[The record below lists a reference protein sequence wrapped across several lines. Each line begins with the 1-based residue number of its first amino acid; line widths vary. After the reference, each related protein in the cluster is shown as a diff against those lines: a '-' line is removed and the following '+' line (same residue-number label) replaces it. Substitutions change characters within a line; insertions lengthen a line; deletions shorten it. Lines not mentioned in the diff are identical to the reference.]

1 MSTSRPA
8 KQAAEA
14 RQSLGP
20 KTRSALI
27 AAVLAQTR
35 ELGTRESLYGQ
46 AVADQLGM
54 NPTDLECGDLLAYY
68 GPMTAGRLAELVG
81 LTTGAITGVIDRLER
96 VGLVRRERDPNDRR
110 RVIVHAESGA
120 DLLGEPTYVARR
132 EALADVASRYTDQEL
147 AVVVDF
153 LERANQV
160 LGHETRNVRGDI
172 AGAFAEVRRAIDDG
186 RRALDDAR
194 EALLNVRQAAKDVTQ
209 AVKQTKADAKQSA
222 KRATGGI
229 KQSAKQAKQNAKQSA
244 KDSLRRR

>member
-8 KQAAEA
+8 KHVQEPQQASA
-14 RQSLGP
+14 Q

-54 NPTDLECGDLLAYY
+54 NQTDLECGDLLAYY

-96 VGLVRRERDPNDRR
+96 AGMVRRERDANDRR
-110 RVIVHAESGA
+110 RVIVHAQPGA
-120 DLLGEPTYVARR
+120 DPLGEPTYAARK
-132 EALADVASRYTDQEL
+132 EALAEVAEQYSDEDL
-147 AVVVDF
+147 AV
-153 LERANQV
+153 
-160 LGHETRNVRGDI
+160 I
-172 AGAFAEVRRAIDDG
+172 VRRA
-186 RRALDDAR
+186 
-194 EALLNVRQAAKDVTQ
+194 AKGVSQ
-209 AVKQTKADAKQSA
+209 AVKQTKTEAKQSA
-222 KRATGGI
+222 K
-229 KQSAKQAKQNAKQSA
+229 QVKQSA

>member
-1 MSTSRPA
+1 MSTSRPV
-8 KQAAEA
+8 
-14 RQSLGP
+14 
-20 KTRSALI
+20 LI

-96 VGLVRRERDPNDRR
+96 AGLVRRERDPNDRR
-110 RVIVHAESGA
+110 RVIVHAETGA
-120 DLLGEPTYVARR
+120 DLLGEPTYVGRR
-132 EALADVASRYTDQEL
+132 EALAEVASRYSDEEL

-153 LERANQV
+153 LECANQV

-194 EALLNVRQAAKDVTQ
+194 EALLTVRQAAKD
-209 AVKQTKADAKQSA
+209 AKKSA
-222 KRATGGI
+222 KRATDGI

-244 KDSLRRR
+244 KDTLRGR

>member
-1 MSTSRPA
+1 MSTSRPP
-8 KQAAEA
+8 
-14 RQSLGP
+14 QSTP
-20 KTRSALI
+20 KARSALV

-54 NPTDLECGDLLAYY
+54 NLTDLECGDLLAYY

-96 VGLVRRERDPNDRR
+96 AGLVRRERDPHDRR
-110 RVIVHAESGA
+110 RVIVHAETGA

-132 EALADVASRYTDQEL
+132 EALAEVAGRYSDEEL

-153 LERANQV
+153 LERANQA

-194 EALLNVRQAAKDVTQ
+194 EALLTVRQAAK
-209 AVKQTKADAKQSA
+209 DAKQSA
-222 KRATGGI
+222 KRATDGF

-244 KDSLRRR
+244 KDTLRGR